1 MYVCVN
7 LELLTVTV
15 QFVKSFS
22 SKTVNKIIR
31 NFGKFNLYLPGWE
44 KPVSKLDVVEKRET

>member
-1 MYVCVN
+1 M
-7 LELLTVTV
+7 TV

-31 NFGKFNLYLPGWE
+31 SLRKFNLYLPGWE